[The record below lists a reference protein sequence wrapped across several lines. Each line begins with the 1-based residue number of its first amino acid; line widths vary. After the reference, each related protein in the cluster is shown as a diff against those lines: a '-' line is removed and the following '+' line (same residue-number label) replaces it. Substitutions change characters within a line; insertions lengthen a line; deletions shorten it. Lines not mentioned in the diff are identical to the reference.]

1 MDGVVT
7 EGGSAVDESMLT
19 GEPVPVSKR
28 VGDKV
33 IGASLNTSGALVMRS
48 ERVGSATMLSQIV
61 QMVAQAQRSKAPMQ
75 RMADVVASYFV
86 VSVVAIAVLTFFGWG
101 FFGPA
106 PSWVFGLINAVAV
119 LIIACP
125 CALGLATPTALMA
138 GTGVAARH
146 GILIKDAEALE
157 LIRHDL
163 AHIMARAVQD
173 IWPDVKVTIGPVRD
187 YGWFYDFDRAEPFT
201 PEDLGQIEARMKQ
214 IINARDPVK
223 TEVWDRDAA
232 IAFYQAKNE
241 PFKVELVE
249 AIPADQKLRMY
260 WHGHWQ
266 DLCRGP
272 HLQHTGQVPADSFK
286 LMSVAGAYW
295 RGDSRNKQLQ
305 RIYGVAFRNREDLK
319 AHLTMLEEAA
329 KRDHRKLGREM
340 DLFHIQDEAPGMVFW
355 HPNGW
360 TVYRQLEDYM
370 RGRLKSAGY
379 KEIKTPQV
387 VDRVLWEKS
396 GHWEAY
402 RENMFIVEV
411 DEEGAKE
418 KRINALKPMNCPCH
432 VQVYNQGL
440 KSYRDLPLRLAEFGS
455 CHRYESSGSMH
466 GLMRVRGFTQDD
478 AHIFCTEDQIEA
490 ECAGFIALLSSVYKD
505 LGFEKFDIKLSTRP
519 DVRVGSDEVWDKAE
533 NALQKAIEGLG
544 LPYTINPGDGAFYGP
559 KLDFKLTDA
568 IGREWQC
575 GTFQADFNLPVR
587 LDAEFVGEDGA
598 KHRPVMLHRAVLG
611 SFERFIGILIEN
623 YAGKLPFW
631 LAPRQVVVASIVSD
645 ADPFVHEI
653 TNALIKAGVR
663 AEADTRNEKINYKVR
678 EHSVGKVPVILAI
691 GMKEVEERTV
701 SVRRLGDTRTETM
714 SLDQALA
721 EFGFAALPPA
731 GH

>member
-1 MDGVVT
+1 MAQISLTFPDGNIRAYPAGITAAEVAMSIAP
-7 EGGSAVDESMLT
+7 GLAKKAISASVDGTHFDLQWPINADARISIHT
-19 GEPVPVSKR
+19 
-28 VGDKV
+28 
-33 IGASLNTSGALVMRS
+33 
-48 ERVGSATMLSQIV
+48 
-61 QMVAQAQRSKAPMQ
+61 
-75 RMADVVASYFV
+75 MAD
-86 VSVVAIAVLTFFGWG
+86 
-101 FFGPA
+101 
-106 PSWVFGLINAVAV
+106 
-119 LIIACP
+119 
-125 CALGLATPTALMA
+125 
-138 GTGVAARH
+138 
-146 GILIKDAEALE
+146 DAQALE
-157 LIRHDL
+157 LIRHDC

-201 PEDLGQIEARMKQ
+201 PEDLGAIEARMKQ

-223 TEVWDRDAA
+223 TETWDRARA
-232 IAFYQAKNE
+232 IAYYQQRNE
-241 PFKVELVE
+241 PFKVELINR
-249 AIPADQKLRMY
+249 IPEGEDLRMY
-260 WHGHWQ
+260 WHGPWQ

-272 HLQHTGQVPADSFK
+272 HLAHTGQVPADAFK
-286 LMSVAGAYW
+286 LTHVAGAYW
-295 RGDSRNKQLQ
+295 LGDATRPMLQ
-305 RIYGVAFRNREDLK
+305 RIYGLAFKNRDDLK

-340 DLFHIQDEAPGMVFW
+340 ELFHIQDEAPGMVFW

-360 TVYRQLEDYM
+360 TVYRGLEDYM
-370 RGRLKSAGY
+370 RRRLRVAGY

-519 DVRVGSDEVWDKAE
+519 DVRVGSDAVWDKAE

-544 LPYTINPGDGAFYGP
+544 LPYEVNEGDGAFYGP

-575 GTFQADFNLPVR
+575 GTFQADFNLPNR

-598 KHRPVMLHRAVLG
+598 KHRPVMLHRAILG

-631 LAPRQVVVASIVSD
+631 LAARQVVVASIVSD
-645 ADPFVHEI
+645 ADAYVHEVVA
-653 TNALIKAGVR
+653 ALQKSGIR
-663 AEADTRNEKINYKVR
+663 AEADVRNEKINYKVR

-701 SVRRLGDTRTETM
+701 SMRRLGDTITTSM
-714 SLDQALA
+714 PIQTAVMTLTA
-721 EFGFAALPPA
+721 ESLPPDLR
-731 GH
+731 